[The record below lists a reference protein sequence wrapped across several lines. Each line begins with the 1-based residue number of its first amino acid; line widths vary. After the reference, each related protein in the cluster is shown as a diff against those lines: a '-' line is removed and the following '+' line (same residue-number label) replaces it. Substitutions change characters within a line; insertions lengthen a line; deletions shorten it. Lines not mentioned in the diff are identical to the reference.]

1 MENTLRALFASVC
14 QALLSAGY
22 EISATDPTRPGLY
35 VTEDGAH
42 VRIRWTP
49 SAELMTPGLL
59 HTEHAAAQLPG
70 MRDAVHAA
78 LTTVLATAG
87 FTLAEPSEP
96 NTLHI
101 TGSTIPA

>member
-1 MENTLRALFASVC
+1 MQDALSSLSASVC

-22 EISATDPTRPGLY
+22 EISTTDPTHPGLY
-35 VTEDGAH
+35 VTEEGPH
-42 VRIRWTP
+42 IRIGWTP
-49 SAELMTPGLL
+49 SAELVTPGLL
-59 HTEHAAAQLPG
+59 HTEHASAQLPG

-96 NTLHI
+96 TTLYI
-101 TGSTIPA
+101 TGSTVPA